1 MNKKNNYKKYVFAI
15 WASLFLTIASI
26 VGVFVSASLGVFG
39 LMPDFRQLENPD
51 TKLATQIISSDNIVI
66 GKYYFND
73 NRTPIDFEEI
83 PKQMVEALIATEA
96 VSYTHLTL
104 PTRS

>member
-1 MNKKNNYKKYVFAI
+1 
-15 WASLFLTIASI
+15 
-26 VGVFVSASLGVFG
+26 
-39 LMPDFRQLENPD
+39 MPDFRQLENPD

-83 PKQMVEALIATEA
+83 PKQMVEALRC
-96 VSYTHLTL
+96 Y
-104 PTRS
+104 

>member
-51 TKLATQIISSDNIVI
+51 TKPCNTNNFIRQH
-66 GKYYFND
+66 
-73 NRTPIDFEEI
+73 
-83 PKQMVEALIATEA
+83 
-96 VSYTHLTL
+96 SYW
-104 PTRS
+104 